1 MLNIL
6 LGILDDG
13 VLTDSHG
20 RVAGFKN
27 TIVILTT
34 NIGTMKAGSIPLGFS
49 GDGAGEQIRKTVL
62 TALKKTLRP
71 ELLNRIDETPVFEM
85 LKDKDIREITDG
97 MLSELKLRL
106 SRKGIEVE
114 FDPTVTDMI
123 CRLNGTSQFG
133 ARNIRRLI
141 TRHVSNPIAAMIIS
155 GVLKPG
161 CRRAFSQAELS
172 ENGLV
177 KSDRV
182 VYNLT

>member
-1 MLNIL
+1 
-6 LGILDDG
+6 
-13 VLTDSHG
+13 
-20 RVAGFKN
+20 
-27 TIVILTT
+27 
-34 NIGTMKAGSIPLGFS
+34 
-49 GDGAGEQIRKTVL
+49 
-62 TALKKTLRP
+62 
-71 ELLNRIDETPVFEM
+71 M

-155 GVLKPG
+155 GVKARLPP
-161 CRRAFSQAELS
+161 CIFPSRAVRERTCKNPTA
-172 ENGLV
+172 
-177 KSDRV
+177 
-182 VYNLT
+182 

>member
-62 TALKKTLRP
+62 TALKKNTAP
-71 ELLNRIDETPVFEM
+71 
-85 LKDKDIREITDG
+85 
-97 MLSELKLRL
+97 
-106 SRKGIEVE
+106 
-114 FDPTVTDMI
+114 
-123 CRLNGTSQFG
+123 
-133 ARNIRRLI
+133 
-141 TRHVSNPIAAMIIS
+141 
-155 GVLKPG
+155 
-161 CRRAFSQAELS
+161 RAFKQ
-172 ENGLV
+172 NRRNPGL
-177 KSDRV
+177 
-182 VYNLT
+182 